1 MKPFSGSISRQIP
14 PWPVF
19 AWAVSISPLLQS
31 RVLPV
36 KPITGTTDH
45 LRKPARECKYI
56 FSLCYC
62 ITWSPPIAKSFK
74 WKTCYPNLRPLLNSQ
89 SDFSI
94 MILGFWFGIWA
105 NGFLLPLYYF
115 GHVTITRPTQ
125 IVIRYYWSRDRKK
138 NSQCVLLMLY
148 NLVRF
153 HFRRFQFW
161 KKEPH
166 FWNRFYFILI
176 NY

>member
-19 AWAVSISPLLQS
+19 AWAVSIVPTSS
-31 RVLPV
+31 IRVLPV

-62 ITWSPPIAKSFK
+62 ITWSYPPIAKSFK

-105 NGFLLPLYYF
+105 NGFLLPPYIIS
-115 GHVTITRPTQ
+115 VTWLSLKAYAND
-125 IVIRYYWSRDRKK
+125 VI
-138 NSQCVLLMLY
+138 QLLVTWPNEKIHSVSFSCYIILSASILEDS
-148 NLVRF
+148 NF
-153 HFRRFQFW
+153 ERR
-161 KKEPH
+161 
-166 FWNRFYFILI
+166 NRTSEIDSISF
-176 NY
+176 

>member
-1 MKPFSGSISRQIP
+1 MIYFQGSHDFKKNELNKNEYFCIAWFQKSRDKLKVKPFSGSISRQIP

-105 NGFLLPLYYF
+105 NGFFLPPILF
-115 GHVTITRPTQ
+115 R
-125 IVIRYYWSRDRKK
+125 SRD
-138 NSQCVLLMLY
+138 Y
-148 NLVRF
+148 
-153 HFRRFQFW
+153 H
-161 KKEPH
+161 
-166 FWNRFYFILI
+166 
-176 NY
+176 